1 MNVRIAAAR
10 TITAVLQNEGS
21 LSTLLPTYTA
31 KVDERDRGLLQ
42 QLCYGTLRY
51 YPRLAAYLNL
61 LLSKPFKAKDKD
73 LEAVL
78 ACSIYQLLETRI
90 PSHAAVNE
98 AVTTCKALKKLWA
111 KGLVNAVLRRFL
123 REREELDSTLEN
135 DQAFKTVHPSWL
147 VKLWREAWPDQLDNI
162 IAANNAQPP
171 MTLRV
176 NQRHSNP
183 TNYLKQLATANIEA
197 SATLFSPDGITLK
210 HPQDVLAL
218 PGFTE
223 GNISVQDEAAQLS
236 AHLLALQPGQRILDA
251 CCAPGGKTCH
261 ILEQVKNDADV
272 VALDISATRLERV
285 EENLERLGLHA
296 TLVAADAADTNT
308 WWDG

>member
-10 TITAVLQNEGS
+10 IITAVLQNEGS

-162 IAANNAQPP
+162 
-171 MTLRV
+171 
-176 NQRHSNP
+176 
-183 TNYLKQLATANIEA
+183 
-197 SATLFSPDGITLK
+197 SAG
-210 HPQDVLAL
+210 
-218 PGFTE
+218 
-223 GNISVQDEAAQLS
+223 
-236 AHLLALQPGQRILDA
+236 
-251 CCAPGGKTCH
+251 
-261 ILEQVKNDADV
+261 
-272 VALDISATRLERV
+272 
-285 EENLERLGLHA
+285 
-296 TLVAADAADTNT
+296 
-308 WWDG
+308 